1 MSSGGGSQLAQH
13 PELAVLT
20 AAEMRRVEQ
29 VAFTRGL
36 PSFEAM
42 RRAGQAVADLIARRW
57 LLGAVDR
64 IIVLCGP
71 GNNGGDGFIAAAA
84 LRASGYAVQ
93 VQGVALTA
101 ARSPDATKAAAGWG
115 DAIAPLNAKGLA
127 GLGPRTIV
135 VDALFGIGLARPLG
149 GDALGVTEAV
159 DRSGAAVVAVD
170 VPSGIDAD
178 SGAILGGAM
187 RADVTIAFGWVKRG
201 HLLLPAAANCGELI
215 VADVG
220 FTPADLAA
228 APVSCW
234 RNAPALWRDAY
245 PLPRPDDHK
254 YRRGH
259 ALIAGGAVMTGAA
272 RLAARSARRVGLGM
286 LTLAAPHSAWPIYAQ
301 DLVGAIVRPVA
312 DGAAILALAADPRV
326 SALLVGSGLEPDRP
340 TADLVRGAMALGR
353 PMVIDGGGLTALAQ
367 HGRIDGG
374 HNGGR
379 ADGGRADIVLT
390 PHEGE
395 FARLFPDL
403 ADGLAGRAPKVERA
417 RAAAARSGCIMVLKG
432 ADTVVAA
439 PDGRAILSDL
449 APATLATAGS
459 GDVLAGA
466 VAGLLGLGLA
476 PLPAAAMAVWLHG
489 QAARGFGLGLI
500 AEDLPDRLPRA
511 LAAALLQKAENSAY

>member
-13 PELAVLT
+13 PTLAVLT

-29 VAFTRGL
+29 AAFARGL
-36 PSFEAM
+36 PRFEAM

-71 GNNGGDGFIAAAA
+71 GNNGGDGFIAATA
-84 LRASGYAVQ
+84 LRAAGYAVQ
-93 VQGVALTA
+93 VQSVALSG
-101 ARSPDATKAAAGWG
+101 ARSADATKAAAGWG
-115 DAIAPLNAKGLA
+115 DAVALLNAKGLA

-135 VDALFGIGLARPLG
+135 VDALFGIGLARPLA

-159 DRSGAAVVAVD
+159 NRSGARVVAVD

-187 RADVTIAFGWVKRG
+187 RANVTVAFGWVKCG

-245 PLPRPDDHK
+245 PMPRPDDHK

-286 LTLAAPHSAWPIYAQ
+286 LTLAAPPSAWPIYAQ

-326 SALLVGSGLEPDRP
+326 SAFLVGSGLEPDRA

-353 PMVIDGGGLTALAQ
+353 PVVIDGGGLTALAQ
-367 HGRIDGG
+367 HGGIDGG
-374 HNGGR
+374 QG
-379 ADGGRADIVLT
+379 GGRADIVLT

-403 ADGLAGRAPKVERA
+403 ADGLAGGAPKVERA
-417 RAAAARSGCIMVLKG
+417 RAAAARSGCTIVLKG

-439 PDGRAILSDL
+439 PDGRAILSDP

-466 VAGLLGLGLA
+466 VTGLLGLGLA
-476 PLPAAAMAVWLHG
+476 PLQAAAMAVWLHG